1 MTQLMELR
9 QLRYFIKLAE
19 VLNYSAASRELFITQ
34 STLSQQ
40 IINLEGEFGVRL
52 FNRNSHAVSLTPAGE
67 VLLPLAQAT
76 LDAADRCRKSMEK
89 VSTIEKSHIIKL

>member
-1 MTQLMELR
+1 MELR

-19 VLNYSAASRELFITQ
+19 MLNYSAASRELFITQ

-67 VLLPLAQAT
+67 TLVPLAQAT
-76 LDAADRCRKSMEK
+76 LAAADRCRKSMEELSA
-89 VSTIEKSHIIKL
+89 VDNSSIIRLS

>member
-1 MTQLMELR
+1 MELR
-9 QLRYFIKLAE
+9 QLHYFMKLAE
-19 VLNYSAASRELFITQ
+19 ILNYSAASRELFITQ

-67 VLLPLAQAT
+67 ALRPLAQAT
-76 LDAADRCRKSMEK
+76 LDAAERCRKRMEELSA
-89 VSTIEKSHIIKL
+89 VDKSHIVKLS